1 MVEAYAVN
9 DRMYQLI
16 LEHLDPRAWKAPPP
30 GKGARPIAAIV
41 AHVHNVRCK
50 WLRLSVPHLKRPGLL
65 DRSRCTQKQAAS
77 AMAQS
82 AARCCE
88 MLGEAF
94 TTGWPTAC
102 PKLVEGS
109 RGVRDAGDSG
119 RVFLRDGWA
128 RPWTPGA
135 AMFAYMLSHDAH
147 HRGQICLIAHQLG
160 YPLPFA
166 AGPGLWAWE
175 KLWKECGF
183 QLPSVRQT
191 RRTRRAQ

>member
-16 LEHLDPRAWKAPPP
+16 LEHLDPRAWKALPA
-30 GKGARPIAAIV
+30 GKRTRSIADMV

-50 WLRLSVPHLKRPGLL
+50 WLRLSAPHLKRPALL

-77 AMAQS
+77 AMAVS

-88 MLGEAF
+88 MLAEALAN
-94 TTGWPTAC
+94 GWPT
-102 PKLVEGS
+102 S
-109 RGVRDAGDSG
+109 RGFRDVRENEPM
-119 RVFLRDGWA
+119 FLRDGWA
-128 RPWTPGA
+128 RPWAPGA
-135 AMFAYMLSHDAH
+135 AMFAYLLSHDAH
-147 HRGQICLIAHQLG
+147 HRGQICLLAHQLG

-166 AGPGLWAWE
+166 AGPGLWGWE

-183 QLPSVRQT
+183 ELPSARQGKSK
-191 RRTRRAQ
+191 RRVQ